1 MPTRDEVIYKFMLA
15 LASNPAI
22 VDPADF
28 EPEAYGEDQF
38 DVYAHRIYRMAAML
52 AEYQLPL

>member
-1 MPTRDEVIYKFMLA
+1 MDTRDEVIYKFMVA

-22 VDPADF
+22 VDPSDF

-38 DVYAHRIYRMAAML
+38 DVYANRIYRMASML
-52 AEYQLPL
+52 TEYQFPL

>member
-1 MPTRDEVIYKFMLA
+1 MVA

-22 VDPADF
+22 VDPSDF

-38 DVYAHRIYRMAAML
+38 DVYANRIYRMASML
-52 AEYQLPL
+52 TEYQFPL